1 MSLMR
6 RPPGLPPERRHP
18 VVALLILAALGVV
31 LWHSVPAGWATLGL
45 SGWHW
50 ETILVVLG
58 THAMLLGAFGWIA
71 WLFWAGRRPGD
82 GG

>member
-1 MSLMR
+1 MIGHHHPR
-6 RPPGLPPERRHP
+6 RP
-18 VVALLILAALGVV
+18 VVALLLLAAMAAV
-31 LWHSVPAGWATLGL
+31 LWWSVPAGFAAMRL
-45 SGWHW
+45 SGWDP

-58 THAMLLGAFGWIA
+58 AHSVFVLAFGWIA